1 MTAQTRRETQIRDS
15 VLARFM
21 LGFDGESLSAE
32 LSDHLACGL
41 AGVVLYPRNF
51 HNVKHLRDLTAE
63 IRRAAGRPV
72 LIGIDQ
78 EGGMRFALQEP
89 FTPWPSAAALGRAG
103 DFELVDQVAR
113 AIAVELRAAGCN
125 VNFAP
130 MLDLH
135 VNPES
140 PVTTDRSFGTDPYRV
155 AKIGVAFRSNDAW
168 PQFFLG

>member
-1 MTAQTRRETQIRDS
+1 MTAHTRRETQIRDS

-32 LSDHLACGL
+32 LSEYLARGL
-41 AGVVLYPRNF
+41 AGVVLYPRNL

-78 EGGMRFALQEP
+78 EGGTRFALQEP
-89 FTPWPSAAALGRAG
+89 FTPWPSAAELGRAG
-103 DFELVDQVAR
+103 DLELVEQVAR
-113 AIAVELRAAGCN
+113 AIAAELRPAGCN

-155 AKIGVAFRSNDAW
+155 AKMGVAFDRGLRAGS
-168 PQFFLG
+168 